1 MLSGEGNAGE
11 RWKTAIGLISKKKQL
26 CTCST
31 LFLFISLPLFCTTT
45 TWHFQK
51 LLSRTFHG
59 GNVERVLVHIFFFHL
74 ALVAAS
80 FSHFVTAATKFWYC
94 SSNKKISPLFFLSRS
109 RSLVAL
115 FLVKLRWPAAYFLF
129 FSVFILLYIPNLW
142 TLQWI

>member
-45 TWHFQK
+45 TWNFQK

-59 GNVERVLVHIFFFHL
+59 RNVERVLVHILFFFHL

-109 RSLVAL
+109 RSLSPFFSLSFAGL
-115 FLVKLRWPAAYFLF
+115 PPTFS